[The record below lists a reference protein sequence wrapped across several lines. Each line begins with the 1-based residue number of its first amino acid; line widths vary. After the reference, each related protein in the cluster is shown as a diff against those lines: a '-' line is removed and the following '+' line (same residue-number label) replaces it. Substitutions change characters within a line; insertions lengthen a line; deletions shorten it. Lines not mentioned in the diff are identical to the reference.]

1 MRKLA
6 VLLGILV
13 ALVAALV
20 LSALRLP
27 SKQIAVEPPPARKVD
42 ADAVARRL
50 SAAIRFPTISSN
62 DPDAVPVEAFEGF
75 HAWLAEAYPLLHG
88 TLALE
93 RVGLSALYTWRGSD
107 PSLAPVL
114 LLAHI
119 DVVPAES
126 VERWTRPPF
135 EGRIEDGYVWGRGAI
150 DDKGSLVAICD
161 AVELLIATG
170 FVPKRTVLLA
180 FGHDEEVSGARGAG
194 QIAERLRARGVRA
207 LLSLDEG
214 SAVVN
219 GMLPGLDRRA
229 ALVGI
234 SEKGFMT
241 LELVASAPGG
251 HSSTP
256 PRETASGIL
265 ARAITRLESNPL
277 PGGVTGVAGSLFE
290 WMAPEMPIYARAVLG
305 NMWLFGGPMDW
316 ALSRQ
321 PAVNALLR
329 TTTAVTML
337 SGSPK
342 ENVLPTE
349 AIAAVNFRLL
359 PGDTGEGV
367 RAEVE
372 RIVDDPRVAV
382 RFKNPPRE
390 SSPVSPIDGAEF
402 AILQRSLGEIFP
414 DAIVAP
420 FLTVGGTDSRQYEG
434 VTDGLYRIIPFV
446 FGPDDLKLPH
456 GIDERVPV
464 ASLPDA
470 VRFYARFIENA
481 SAAP

>member
-6 VLLGILV
+6 VLVGVLV

-27 SKQIAVEPPPARKVD
+27 SRQIAVAPAPSRAID

-50 SAAIRFPTISSN
+50 SEAIRFPTISSR
-62 DPDAVPVEAFEGF
+62 DPDAVPIEAFEGF
-75 HAWLAEAYPLLHG
+75 HTWLEGAYPLLHR
-88 TLALE
+88 TLARE
-93 RVGLSALYTWRGSD
+93 RVGESVLYTWAGSD
-107 PSLAPVL
+107 PSLAPIL

-135 EGRIEDGYVWGRGAI
+135 EGRIEEGYVWGRGAI

-161 AVELLIATG
+161 AVETLIGEG
-170 FVPKRTVLLA
+170 FAPKRTVLLA
-180 FGHDEEVSGARGAG
+180 FGHDEEVSGERGAG

-207 LLSLDEG
+207 LLALDEG
-214 SAVVN
+214 SAVVH
-219 GMLPGLDRRA
+219 GMLPGFDRRA

-241 LELVASAPGG
+241 LEVVASAPGG

-290 WMAPEMPIYARAVLG
+290 WMAPETPIYARAVIG
-305 NMWLFGGPMDW
+305 NMWLFGKPMDW
-316 ALSRQ
+316 ALSSQ

-349 AIAAVNFRLL
+349 AIATVNFRLL

-372 RIVDDPRVAV
+372 RIVDDPRVTV
-382 RFKNPPRE
+382 RFKTPPRE
-390 SSPVSPIDGAEF
+390 ASPVSPIDGAEF
-402 AILQRSLGEIFP
+402 ALLQRTLGEIFP

-420 FLTVGGTDSRQYEG
+420 FLTVGGTDCRQYEG

-481 SAAP
+481 SAL